1 MIQLRP
7 SSSHMWTNCA
17 ANPLFSSR
25 VPEPE
30 DSEAAR
36 EGTCA
41 AWVAEMVLT
50 GAVAQA
56 SDLNGASHPKNGWV
70 VELDMVGYVN
80 EYVSMLR
87 RRGGK
92 ISAEQ
97 FVRLNE
103 YIAGT
108 ADSVATELG
117 TTLFVD
123 DLKYG
128 YGLVEPFEN
137 TQLLIYASTGFP
149 FTGYTHVSLGIYQPR
164 AAHPDGIYRTWVI
177 TIDEYREHLQRIVTA
192 GQLCQSPMPMA
203 TPGEHCKH
211 CKARTTCDALAQSN
225 YSIFAVVESQSQFE
239 LDALGISKE
248 LDFLDRATKI
258 IEARKTAIEAEAIQR
273 MKSGQYIAGWH
284 LKKKVGRRKF
294 TASAD
299 VIHALTGKNP
309 HDTSRLMTPAALEK
323 TGASVRSVAMLSDT
337 PFIGHSLA
345 RIEKNHYQKLFS
357 TEKGK

>member
-1 MIQLRP
+1 MIELRP
-7 SSSHMWTNCA
+7 SASHMWTRCA

-41 AWVAEMVLT
+41 AWVAEMVLK
-50 GAVAQA
+50 GVVAQA
-56 SDLNGASHPKNGWV
+56 SDLEGKSHPENGWV

-92 ISAEQ
+92 ISAEH

-108 ADSVATELG
+108 ANSVATEIG

-128 YGLVEPFEN
+128 YGIVEPFEN
-137 TQLLIYASTGFP
+137 TQELIYAA
-149 FTGYTHVSLGIYQPR
+149 TGYPWTGITHISFGIYQPR
-164 AAHPDGIYRTWVI
+164 ATHADGIYRTWVI
-177 TIDEYREHLQRIVTA
+177 SVEEYHEHIQRIVAA
-192 GQLCQSPMPMA
+192 GQLCQSPMPTA
-203 TPGEHCKH
+203 TPGDHCKH
-211 CKARTTCDALAQSN
+211 CKTRSTCDALAQSV

-248 LDFLDRATKI
+248 LDFLDRASKI
-258 IEARKTAIEAEAIQR
+258 IEARKTAIEAEATQR
-273 MKSGQYIAGWH
+273 MKSGQHIAGWY

-294 TASAD
+294 TVSAD
-299 VIHALTGKNP
+299 IVHALTGKNP
-309 HDTSRLMTPAALEK
+309 HDTTRLVTPKALEK
-323 TGASVRSVAMLSDT
+323 TGASVRSVALVSDT
-337 PFIGHSLA
+337 PFVGHSLA
-345 RIEKNHYQKLFS
+345 RLEKNHYQKLFS
-357 TEKGK
+357 NPKGT